1 MTGTSPP
8 TSLADR
14 LSARLRGGDWRVG
27 AAVAVALALVPLAVA
42 GAATVMALRVEDR
55 VAARKRQDAVGLARV
70 AARKRLQIVLA
81 QPGVGATLTGLA
93 RALPSEST
101 VRRVARDEG
110 GVLTVE
116 VATSDPDRLRAALR
130 RDPVTSR
137 LRDVAQQ
144 GGLAGLI
151 VTLEARP

>member
-1 MTGTSPP
+1 
-8 TSLADR
+8 
-14 LSARLRGGDWRVG
+14 
-27 AAVAVALALVPLAVA
+27 VA

-81 QPGVGATLTGLA
+81 QPGIGATLAGLA
-93 RALPSEST
+93 RALPSESI